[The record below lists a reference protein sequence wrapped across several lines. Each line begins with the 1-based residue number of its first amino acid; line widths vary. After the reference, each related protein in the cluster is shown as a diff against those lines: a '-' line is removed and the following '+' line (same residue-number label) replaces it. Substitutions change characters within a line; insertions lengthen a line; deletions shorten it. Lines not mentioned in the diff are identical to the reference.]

1 MCAEWI
7 GNWAP
12 SVRICVR
19 PHYRAELLLVCS
31 RPCRCQVWPS
41 VQNYDRPLPKLST
54 HYTQQGSAWKP
65 LATSALQ
72 TPPPIPF
79 FFFPPFV
86 MERPCRGPR
95 LRCCGRVK
103 GRRLCPRSCWGERMQ
118 RKRNALSSYLRR
130 CPLPAAVSAGGRSSP
145 GGRTACVS
153 SSPAA
158 SPCSTG
164 SAPETHQT
172 LSIQY
177 LSSVFSSGGDK
188 Q

>member
-1 MCAEWI
+1 M
-7 GNWAP
+7 
-12 SVRICVR
+12 R
-19 PHYRAELLLVCS
+19 PHYRAELLLLCS

-65 LATSALQ
+65 LASSALQ
-72 TPPPIPF
+72 TPLTPPF
-79 FFFPPFV
+79 FFSSLCDGAAV
-86 MERPCRGPR
+86 SAALAALLRP
-95 LRCCGRVK
+95 
-103 GRRLCPRSCWGERMQ
+103 RRGERMQ

-153 SSPAA
+153 FSPAV

-164 SAPETHQT
+164 SAPETQQT
-172 LSIQY
+172 LSN
-177 LSSVFSSGGDK
+177 
-188 Q
+188 